1 MNFLSGLV
9 SSRSLGNSNPE
20 ELVAAVCRSAIALEA
35 AAKAGRA
42 NEARIVLADGVSKDV
57 KQQIKEMRLAID
69 KQLGEI
75 RLLLLG
81 DAEKESDEATAD
93 GIAEAAIEH
102 DLARC
107 LAACMIDLPLES
119 CKSAAHIFSNLMRRN
134 GTAEKFAEHVV
145 RDGFTL
151 EALCSAYPENA
162 EVALAC
168 GTMLREAAK
177 HQIVTV
183 ALLKSP
189 NFWLF
194 MTDYCLL
201 KNFDVASDAFEV
213 LKTLLTRHTTL
224 SATFIAENYD
234 FFFECYNRLLHSE
247 TNNYVTCRESL
258 RLLGEL
264 LLDRTNYATM
274 MRYISSRDNLKILM
288 LLLRSKKTRIQVEAF
303 HVFKIFVAN
312 PRKPPDVARVL
323 FNNRDKLVTYLR
335 TFQNDKN
342 DEQFL
347 EEKQLIIDTLVN
359 LNEPQSDPSANDA
372 TRANPR
378 G

>member
-1 MNFLSGLV
+1 M
-9 SSRSLGNSNPE
+9 SSRTLGNSNPE

-42 NEARIVLADGVSKDV
+42 NEDRIVLDDGSSKDV
-57 KQQIKEMRLAID
+57 NQQIAEMRQAID
-69 KQLGEI
+69 NQLGEI
-75 RLLLLG
+75 RVLLLG
-81 DAEKESDEATAD
+81 DAEKESDETTAD
-93 GIAEAAIEH
+93 GIANAAIEH

-119 CKSAAHIFSNLMRRN
+119 CKSAAHVFSNLMRRD
-134 GTAEKFAEHVV
+134 GTAGKFAEHVV

-151 EALCSAYPENA
+151 EALCAVYPENA

-189 NFWLF
+189 SLWLF

-213 LKTLLTRHTTL
+213 LKTLLTRHTAL

-247 TNNYVTCRESL
+247 NYVTCRESL

-264 LLDRTNYATM
+264 LLDRANYATM

-288 LLLRSKKTRIQVEAF
+288 LLLRSKKMRIQIEAF

-312 PRKPPDVARVL
+312 PRKPPEVARVL

-335 TFQNDKN
+335 SFQNDKN

-359 LNEPQSDPSANDA
+359 LNEPPCDPSANGA
-372 TRANPR
+372 TKSTPP